1 MNEANRNPLGR
12 LKVLSKNEYHFFLY
26 LDQKKVIK

>member
-12 LKVLSKNEYHFFLY
+12 LKVLPKKGISFLFISGS
-26 LDQKKVIK
+26 KKVIK